1 MQPSTKPDATAYF
14 AQHTTARLIITEAGS
29 TKDRTSV
36 PNESCFRRFRRP
48 SRRPLVPRLAMSLIV
63 RDEIELISANIEF
76 HAAQGVDTFFVMD
89 NGSTDGTRERL
100 EELKRTHDIVVVDQP
115 DTSYRQGEWATELAH
130 MAREIGKAD
139 YIISNDADEFWVS
152 RTGSLKDQCNDRSP
166 VVSAERSNMLPL
178 TEEISQRSYPFYRSI
193 LRVVAPPSE
202 GQRTTDPRAAVSI
215 MVRVMPPKIM
225 CSTKGLKR
233 IPLGNHTV
241 EHGAGRPVEARGL
254 HIYHFP
260 VRPFDQFIRRIEFAK
275 QHFSGE
281 SPSVVKGN
289 SSWHWRRWV
298 AQMELGLLRSEWES
312 FSLDRTEAAALESR
326 SVIRRDEIIRQF
338 FAPDDG
344 PGTSPMLARA
354 RVIGH

>member
-1 MQPSTKPDATAYF
+1 
-14 AQHTTARLIITEAGS
+14 
-29 TKDRTSV
+29 
-36 PNESCFRRFRRP
+36 
-48 SRRPLVPRLAMSLIV
+48 
-63 RDEIELISANIEF
+63 
-76 HAAQGVDTFFVMD
+76 
-89 NGSTDGTRERL
+89 
-100 EELKRTHDIVVVDQP
+100 
-115 DTSYRQGEWATELAH
+115 
-130 MAREIGKAD
+130 
-139 YIISNDADEFWVS
+139 
-152 RTGSLKDQCNDRSP
+152 
-166 VVSAERSNMLPL
+166 MLPL

-193 LRVVAPPSE
+193 LRVVAPPSG
-202 GQRTTDPRAAVSI
+202 GQRTTDPRAGVSM

-241 EHGAGRPVEARGL
+241 EHEAGRPVEARGL

-260 VRPFDQFIRRIEFAK
+260 VRPFDQFVRRIEFAK